1 MNLININYSIIIPHK
16 NIPMLLRR
24 CLNSIP
30 KRDDVQIIIVD
41 DNSNPEIVDFSNFP
55 GSNETNTEVY
65 LTKEG
70 KGAGYARNIGLS
82 KAKGKWLIFAD
93 ADDFFNNCF
102 NEIMEKY
109 KNVDADIIFFQSNSV
124 KCDTLEPIESRG
136 KIYNEWL
143 LKSLKKGIILEE
155 VKYCINPPWGKIFLN
170 SFIKNNH
177 IQFDEVFTANDVMFS
192 VKSGHLANKILIDTN
207 YLYCSTTRSDSL
219 DFQYSY
225 NHIRSRFKVAL
236 DEYKYLSQIGKPQF
250 RMNIVYFIAK
260 IKKQVNNLNW
270 TKYYLLPTFK
280 TMKFRHI
287 VIDLFQILINKL
299 SIKKL
304 RLI

>member
-1 MNLININYSIIIPHK
+1 M
-16 NIPMLLRR
+16 
-24 CLNSIP
+24 
-30 KRDDVQIIIVD
+30 
-41 DNSNPEIVDFSNFP
+41 
-55 GSNETNTEVY
+55 
-65 LTKEG
+65 
-70 KGAGYARNIGLS
+70 
-82 KAKGKWLIFAD
+82 
-93 ADDFFNNCF
+93 
-102 NEIMEKY
+102 
-109 KNVDADIIFFQSNSV
+109 
-124 KCDTLEPIESRG
+124 
-136 KIYNEWL
+136 
-143 LKSLKKGIILEE
+143 EE

-299 SIKKL
+299 SIKITFNMKDMISIVVPCYNQAQYL
-304 RLI
+304 EETQSVLDQTYESGNA